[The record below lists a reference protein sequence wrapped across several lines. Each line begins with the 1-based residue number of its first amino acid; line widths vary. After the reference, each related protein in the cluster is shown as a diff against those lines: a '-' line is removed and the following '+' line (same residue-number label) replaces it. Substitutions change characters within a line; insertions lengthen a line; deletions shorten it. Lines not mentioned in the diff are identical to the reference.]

1 MASYGL
7 ALNSDGIGKGS
18 GLHLYFALQILM
30 DVPAMI
36 INLVLAD
43 RLGRKRLMIVAMLI
57 GGLACIGTI
66 FTTLY
71 GGKGNVIYFYD
82 RMDWFSFVLNQT
94 IAISLF

>member
-18 GLHLYFALQILM
+18 GLHLYFALQMLM
-30 DVPAMI
+30 DVPATI
-36 INLVLAD
+36 INLLLTD
-43 RLGRKRLMIVAMLI
+43 RVGRKWLMITAMLT

-71 GGKGNVIYFYD
+71 GGTGMCF
-82 RMDWFSFVLNQT
+82 FT
-94 IAISLF
+94 